1 MFILYTFKDE
11 IVFLSILSRQYLFW
25 RKLDY
30 SQTNLLNLFL
40 H

>member
-11 IVFLSILSRQYLFW
+11 IVFLSTVSRQYLFW
-25 RKLDY
+25 RKWDY
-30 SQTNLLNLFL
+30 LQTNLLNLFL